1 MAHSSGDRRP
11 WLSVGRA
18 LHQPEEC
25 AISLFHTNRDTTVSV
40 ADRHTVLTSGDPRPR
55 ETSGVQT
62 KKFSGSSNPTDRT
75 FLTICCDGTGP
86 RSRESV
92 RRLYGPD
99 RGPRK
104 NVVQAIRG
112 RRPHPRAR

>member
-55 ETSGVQT
+55 EISGVQNEEVQWIIQPYR
-62 KKFSGSSNPTDRT
+62 SN
-75 FLTICCDGTGP
+75 I
-86 RSRESV
+86 
-92 RRLYGPD
+92 PD
-99 RGPRK
+99 
-104 NVVQAIRG
+104 NLL
-112 RRPHPRAR
+112 